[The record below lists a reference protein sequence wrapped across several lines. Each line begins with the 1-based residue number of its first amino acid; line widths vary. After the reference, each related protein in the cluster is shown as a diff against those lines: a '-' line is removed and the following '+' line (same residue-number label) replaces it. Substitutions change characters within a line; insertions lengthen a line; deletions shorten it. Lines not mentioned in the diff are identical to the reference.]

1 MRRRPGSHGE
11 FRIPRTARPVGRT
24 FAGTDGDNATGVI
37 VATFGTDASVGATIL
52 ALEEQLPAAE
62 ERLLRAQAELDAAT
76 TERDAVHRALEALRL
91 LSGPPARTDED
102 HKTPVTEAPPV
113 PAEAV
118 PDTGQAPSTPG
129 APVPAGPTAA
139 ASAAKKKTPAR
150 KAPARKTA
158 EPAKA
163 APTRATARGAKTG
176 SGARTAAKQEPAAR
190 TGRAARPRPVGA
202 EPPTAAPAAGR
213 RTVTDADSI
222 LAALSGSAEPMRA
235 REVSDKLGLEPLQA
249 NVNAVRTRLERLAK
263 DGRAQRPGR
272 GLYTATTQATGS
284 GS

>member
-1 MRRRPGSHGE
+1 M
-11 FRIPRTARPVGRT
+11 
-24 FAGTDGDNATGVI
+24 
-37 VATFGTDASVGATIL
+37 ATFGTDTSVGATIL
-52 ALEEQLPAAE
+52 ALEEQLPATE

-102 HKTPVTEAPPV
+102 QRTPATEAPPV
-113 PAEAV
+113 PAEALR
-118 PDTGQAPSTPG
+118 DTERAASTPA
-129 APVPAGPTAA
+129 APAPAGPAPA

-158 EPAKA
+158 EPEKATPARAK
-163 APTRATARGAKTG
+163 ARGAKAG
-176 SGARTAAKQEPAAR
+176 GGARTAAKQEPAAR

-222 LAALSGSAEPMRA
+222 LAVLSGSAEPMRA
-235 REVSDKLGLEPLQA
+235 REVSDKLGLEPLQT

-263 DGRAQRPGR
+263 DGRAQRTGR
-272 GLYTATTQATGS
+272 GLYTATAQATGS
-284 GS
+284 GA

>member
-1 MRRRPGSHGE
+1 M
-11 FRIPRTARPVGRT
+11 
-24 FAGTDGDNATGVI
+24 
-37 VATFGTDASVGATIL
+37 ATFGTDTSVGSTIL
-52 ALEEQLPAAE
+52 ALEKQLPATE

-91 LSGPPARTDED
+91 LSGTPARTDED
-102 HKTPVTEAPPV
+102 RTPVTEAPPV

-118 PDTGQAPSTPG
+118 PDTERTTSTPA
-129 APVPAGPTAA
+129 APAPAGPAPA
-139 ASAAKKKTPAR
+139 ASAAKKKTPTR

-158 EPAKA
+158 EPEKA
-163 APTRATARGAKTG
+163 TPTRATARGAKTG
-176 SGARTAAKQEPAAR
+176 SDARTAAKQEPAAR
-190 TGRAARPRPVGA
+190 TGRAARPRPVGT

-213 RTVTDADSI
+213 RTVTDPDSI
-222 LAALSGSAEPMRA
+222 LAVLSGSAEPMRA

-284 GS
+284 GA

>member
-1 MRRRPGSHGE
+1 M
-11 FRIPRTARPVGRT
+11 
-24 FAGTDGDNATGVI
+24 
-37 VATFGTDASVGATIL
+37 ATFGTDTSVGATIL
-52 ALEEQLPAAE
+52 ALEEQLPATE

-102 HKTPVTEAPPV
+102 QKTPATEAPPV
-113 PAEAV
+113 PAEASR
-118 PDTGQAPSTPG
+118 DTERAASTPA
-129 APVPAGPTAA
+129 APAPAGPAPA

-158 EPAKA
+158 EPEN
-163 APTRATARGAKTG
+163 ATPARDKARGAKAG
-176 SGARTAAKQEPAAR
+176 GGARTAAKQEPAAR
-190 TGRAARPRPVGA
+190 TGRAARPRPVSA
-202 EPPTAAPAAGR
+202 EPPATAPAAGR

-222 LAALSGSAEPMRA
+222 LAVLSGSAEPMRA
-235 REVSDKLGLEPLQA
+235 REVSDKLGLEPLQT

-272 GLYTATTQATGS
+272 GLYTATAQTTGS
-284 GS
+284 GA

>member
-1 MRRRPGSHGE
+1 
-11 FRIPRTARPVGRT
+11 
-24 FAGTDGDNATGVI
+24 
-37 VATFGTDASVGATIL
+37 
-52 ALEEQLPAAE
+52 
-62 ERLLRAQAELDAAT
+62 
-76 TERDAVHRALEALRL
+76 
-91 LSGPPARTDED
+91 
-102 HKTPVTEAPPV
+102 
-113 PAEAV
+113 
-118 PDTGQAPSTPG
+118 
-129 APVPAGPTAA
+129 
-139 ASAAKKKTPAR
+139 
-150 KAPARKTA
+150 
-158 EPAKA
+158 
-163 APTRATARGAKTG
+163 
-176 SGARTAAKQEPAAR
+176 
-190 TGRAARPRPVGA
+190 A